1 MLTVQS
7 LADIRE
13 NNDAAREALAA
24 IAKHRDEFLDAKNK
38 MAAQEARI
46 GHEPPQ
52 LAADLEAA
60 AKRGGHR
67 TSPRPS
73 RGRRCPWANATWST
87 AWT

>member
-1 MLTVQS
+1 VVVVGVVVGVALLTVQS

-46 GHEPPQ
+46 GMSRRSWRPIWRPP
-52 LAADLEAA
+52 
-60 AKRGGHR
+60 
-67 TSPRPS
+67 PR
-73 RGRRCPWANATWST
+73 R
-87 AWT
+87 